1 MNMNCPTSE
10 PPVLDFTAPDG
21 SACLFATVFQGGV
34 SMPVPPGTT
43 LGSFLDNLP
52 GFTMD
57 YVADAIQTIFLDGT
71 AVDDLQT
78 PITGDSPVLALSAA
92 MPALAGAILRR
103 NSFHPA
109 LRTATARPAS
119 HHDRGP
125 VTLTLKLF
133 NSIARDRG
141 PALLAGGVRVAAH
154 RLLDFFATHPTLL
167 ADGYRFR
174 WQGESI
180 AAARLP
186 GLLAGQAGAVQL
198 KLREN
203 TDD

>member
-1 MNMNCPTSE
+1 MNCPTSE

-21 SACLFATVFQGGV
+21 SASLFATVFQGGV
-34 SMPVPPGTT
+34 SMTVPPGTT
-43 LGSFLDNLP
+43 LGSFLDSLP

-57 YVADAIQTIFLDGT
+57 YVADVVQTIFLDGT
-71 AVDDLQT
+71 AVDDLQI

-92 MPALAGAILRR
+92 MPGLAGAILRR
-103 NSFHPA
+103 NSFHAA
-109 LRTATARPAS
+109 LRTTTTPRHAD
-119 HHDRGP
+119 HHGP

-141 PALLAGGVRVAAH
+141 PTLLAGGVRVAAR
-154 RLLDFFATHPTLL
+154 RLLDFFTTHPTLL

-180 AAARLP
+180 AAAELP
-186 GLLAGQAGAVQL
+186 GLLAGQADIVQL
-198 KLREN
+198 KLLEN
-203 TDD
+203 SDD

>member
-1 MNMNCPTSE
+1 MNRPTSE
-10 PPVLDFTAPDG
+10 PPILDFTAPDG
-21 SACLFATVFQGGV
+21 SASLFATVFQGGA
-34 SMPVPPGTT
+34 SMQIPPDTT
-43 LGSFLDNLP
+43 LGSFLDGLP

-57 YVADAIQTIFLDGT
+57 YVADVVQTIFLDGT

-78 PITGDSPVLALSAA
+78 PITGNSPVLALSAA
-92 MPALAGAILRR
+92 MPGLAGAILRR
-103 NSFHPA
+103 NSFHAA
-109 LRTATARPAS
+109 LRTATARPAD

-141 PALLAGGVRVAAH
+141 PALLAVGIRVEA
-154 RLLDFFATHPTLL
+154 RKLSDFFATHPALL

-180 AAARLP
+180 AAAKLP

>member
-1 MNMNCPTSE
+1 MNCPTSE
-10 PPVLDFTAPDG
+10 SPVLDFTAPDG
-21 SACLFATVFQGGV
+21 SASLFATVFQGGV

-43 LGSFLDNLP
+43 LGSFLDSLP

-57 YVADAIQTIFLDGT
+57 YVADAVQTIFLDGT
-71 AVDDLQT
+71 AIDDLQT
-78 PITGDSPVLALSAA
+78 PIDGDNPVLALSAA
-92 MPALAGAILRR
+92 MPGLAGAILRR
-103 NSFHPA
+103 NSFHAA
-109 LRTATARPAS
+109 LRTATTV
-119 HHDRGP
+119 HHAEHHGP

-141 PALLAGGVRVAAH
+141 PALLAGGVRIEAR

-180 AAARLP
+180 AAAELP
-186 GLLAGQAGAVQL
+186 GLLARQAGTVQL
-198 KLREN
+198 RLREN
-203 TDD
+203 ADD